1 MSSSRLCAGIDVSK
15 ARLDIALARDL
26 SSPRVA
32 KMSFPNTDSGLAGLC
47 EWLTNKGV
55 EYTVFEASGGYEVA
69 LRDALVAHGHD
80 CTRLQATQARYFAL
94 GLGMREKS
102 DPIDALCL
110 ARMACVRPGRLEK
123 DRGPHHRE
131 LVKLMDYR
139 AELVEALRRHKAQMK
154 KPSENEWI
162 DRMRKETLEHLNNA
176 LSELGVKIKE
186 YIGKDAALSSKLE
199 RACQIKGVGD
209 VVGWTLLAY
218 LPELG
223 ELSRKEVAKLAGVA
237 PLANE
242 SGEGAKARRC
252 GPGRSKIKAAL
263 WMASLT
269 VIRFEEPFDHFYNRL
284 KNKGKHSTLARVAVC
299 RKLLVALNS
308 MEASQSDYNPQ
319 MLFSKDSV

>member
-1 MSSSRLCAGIDVSK
+1 MSASRLCAGIDVSK
-15 ARLDIALARDL
+15 ARLDVALARDL
-26 SSPRVA
+26 TSPRVA
-32 KMSFPNTDSGLAGLC
+32 KASFINNDKGLRRLC
-47 EWLTNKGV
+47 EWLTRKGV

-94 GLGMREKS
+94 GLGKREKT

-123 DRGPHHRE
+123 DRGENHRE

-139 AELVEALRRHKAQMK
+139 SELVGAIQRHKVQMQ
-154 KPSENEWI
+154 KPSESSWI
-162 DRMRKETLEHLNNA
+162 DQMREETLTH
-176 LSELGVKIKE
+176 
-186 YIGKDAALSSKLE
+186 LSSKLKE
-199 RACQIKGVGD
+199 LEVRIAAEVEKEPALSKKFNRMCQVKGVGK
-209 VVGWTLLAY
+209 VLGWTLLAY

-223 ELSRKEVAKLAGVA
+223 ELNGKEVAKLVGVA

-242 SGEGAKARRC
+242 SGEGARARKC
-252 GPGRSKIKAAL
+252 GPGRSKLKAAL

-269 VIRFEEPFDHFYNRL
+269 VLRYEKPFEQFYERL
-284 KNKGKHSTLARVAVC
+284 KAKGKHPTVARVAMC

-308 MEASQSDYNPQ
+308 MESSQSDYDPQ
-319 MLFSKDSV
+319 MLFSRDVG